1 MTPQVRVPVIK
12 LRDVLLVPMREH
24 IDDRAMMRL
33 VEEVGERIST
43 DRARGV
49 IIDVSGVDVLDSFM
63 TRAIRD
69 LALSARLMGA
79 ITYLTGLQA
88 AVAMTLVEMGLD
100 VPGVRTTLNL
110 DRALAELERDTKRRG
125 IADSELEELLVKN

>member
-1 MTPQVRVPVIK
+1 MSVQVRVPVIK

-24 IDDRAMMRL
+24 MDDRAMIRL
-33 VEEVGERIST
+33 VDEVGARIANER
-43 DRARGV
+43 AAGV
-49 IIDVSGVDVLDSFM
+49 IIDVSGVDILDSFM
-63 TRAIRD
+63 TRTIRD

-110 DRALAELERDTKRRG
+110 DRALAEFEKESERRKLSDLAIEETLIRG
-125 IADSELEELLVKN
+125 

>member
-1 MTPQVRVPVIK
+1 MSPQIRVPVIK
-12 LRDVLLVPMREH
+12 LQDVLLVPMREH
-24 IDDRAMMRL
+24 LDDRAMMRL
-33 VEEVGERIST
+33 VDEVGERIAN
-43 DRARGV
+43 DRAAGV

-63 TRAIRD
+63 TRTIRD

-110 DRALAELERDTKRRG
+110 DRALAEFARESERRKL
-125 IADSELEELLVKN
+125 ADVAIEESLVRS

>member
-24 IDDRAMMRL
+24 LDDRAMIRL
-33 VEEVGERIST
+33 VDEVGERIAN
-43 DRARGV
+43 DRAAGV
-49 IIDVSGVDVLDSFM
+49 IIDVSGVDILDSFM
-63 TRAIRD
+63 TRTIRD

-100 VPGVRTTLNL
+100 LPGVRTTLNL
-110 DRALAELERDTKRRG
+110 DRALAEFERESARRKLADLEIEESLVRG
-125 IADSELEELLVKN
+125 

>member
-1 MTPQVRVPVIK
+1 MSVQVRVPVIK

-24 IDDRAMMRL
+24 MDDRAMIRL
-33 VEEVGERIST
+33 VDEVGSRIANER
-43 DRARGV
+43 AAGV

-63 TRAIRD
+63 TRTIRD

-110 DRALAELERDTKRRG
+110 DRALAEFERESEQRKMHDLAIEESLIRG
-125 IADSELEELLVKN
+125 